1 MCTGFRQ
8 VLLST
13 ASPKYEHAIA
23 FLYIILAVMFLEVTT
38 LKILLAN
45 VNYLLFQSNTC
56 QGSEIAFGLKLL
68 LT

>member
-13 ASPKYEHAIA
+13 ALPKYEHAIA
-23 FLYIILAVMFLEVTT
+23 FLYIILIVMFLEVAT
-38 LKILLAN
+38 LKILFAN

>member
-8 VLLST
+8 VLFST
-13 ASPKYEHAIA
+13 ALPKYEHAIA
-23 FLYIILAVMFLEVTT
+23 VLYIILIVMFLEVAK
-38 LKILLAN
+38 LKIVLAN

-56 QGSEIAFGLKLL
+56 QGFEIAFGLKLL

>member
-1 MCTGFRQ
+1 M
-8 VLLST
+8 
-13 ASPKYEHAIA
+13 
-23 FLYIILAVMFLEVTT
+23 MFLEVAT
-38 LKILLAN
+38 LKILFAN